1 MSDPQNQDALFNR
14 LDALINALQAP
25 KIPPSK
31 ALWNTDQCA
40 AYLGVSKKKFAY
52 DIACKKTF
60 PEARN
65 VGDTINSTNY
75 RWVAGEVMTWA
86 EAQKVKH

>member
-1 MSDPQNQDALFNR
+1 MSL
-14 LDALINALQAP
+14 LDNNDLLIKLEQLIDVLQAP
-25 KIPPSK
+25 KVPPAK
-31 ALWNTDQCA
+31 ALWDTGQCA
-40 AYLGVSKKKFAY
+40 AYLGVSKKKFTY

-60 PEARN
+60 PLARN

-86 EAQKVKH
+86 EAQKIKH